1 MQRKGPGD
9 RGREKRVSDKPLA
22 AAAERL
28 RRKPGRPKSGHV
40 VGIAPQQDGG
50 NKGQRWSALALAA
63 IAPRLMSLEQ
73 AALYLGVSPWTVR
86 DLEAA
91 GILPRV
97 RIPLPNNGELRK
109 LLFDREDLDRVI
121 EGWKERGDSER

>member
-50 NKGQRWSALALAA
+50 NKGQRWSALALTA

-73 AALYLGVSPWTVR
+73 AALYLGISPWTVR
-86 DLEAA
+86 ELANKEDGVLQ
-91 GILPRV
+91 RV
-97 RIPLPNNGELRK
+97 RIPLKNNGELRK
-109 LLFDREDLDRVI
+109 LLFDREDLDRLI
-121 EGWKERGDSER
+121 EGWKE